1 MEPSCLAL
9 CPLASSLALHCDVAH
24 SQLSRSDSSTTAKIN
39 NSRKPKTFCG
49 NPDHRQ
55 LFHMLTSA
63 FGQNQHGLPL
73 TSRTHLRSV
82 CSRGR
87 IGCSKVQ

>member
-55 LFHMLTSA
+55 LFHMVVIKEPEI
-63 FGQNQHGLPL
+63 N
-73 TSRTHLRSV
+73 
-82 CSRGR
+82 
-87 IGCSKVQ
+87 

>member
-24 SQLSRSDSSTTAKIN
+24 SQLSRSDSGTTAKIN

-55 LFHMLTSA
+55 LFHVSERPQVA
-63 FGQNQHGLPL
+63 AP
-73 TSRTHLRSV
+73 SRDGANT
-82 CSRGR
+82 
-87 IGCSKVQ
+87 

>member
-55 LFHMLTSA
+55 LF
-63 FGQNQHGLPL
+63 
-73 TSRTHLRSV
+73 
-82 CSRGR
+82 
-87 IGCSKVQ
+87 

>member
-55 LFHMLTSA
+55 LFQM
-63 FGQNQHGLPL
+63 GCGL
-73 TSRTHLRSV
+73 SRTTQEPNQRTEGSN
-82 CSRGR
+82 S
-87 IGCSKVQ
+87 

>member
-55 LFHMLTSA
+55 LFHMWVFHPGKHQDAGGFPTVMELSPR
-63 FGQNQHGLPL
+63 GCPRQ
-73 TSRTHLRSV
+73 LR
-82 CSRGR
+82 
-87 IGCSKVQ
+87 Q